1 VSDKAI
7 LVVDDEPNIVEL
19 VKLYLARE
27 GYTVVPA
34 HDGREAL
41 ERFAQDKPALVVLD
55 LMLPELD
62 GWEVCRRIRRES
74 DVPIIMLTAR
84 GEDIDKIVGLE
95 LGADDYLAKPFNP
108 RELLARVRA
117 VLRRSGPQAVPT
129 ARPGGRIVV
138 GNTSIY
144 PERREVTI
152 AGRQVDLRLK
162 EFDLL
167 VAFAHNIGIVLERDR
182 LLNVVW
188 GYDFFGG
195 TRTVDVHVAHL
206 RDRLEGSDLGI
217 QTVRGVGY
225 KAVVGVPAGNQ
236 AG

>member
-1 VSDKAI
+1 MSDKAI

-19 VKLYLARE
+19 LKLYLVRE

-41 ERFAQDKPALVVLD
+41 ERFAQDRPALVVLD

-84 GEDIDKIVGLE
+84 SEDIDKIVGLE

-117 VLRRSGPQAVPT
+117 VLRRSTPPATALTGGGGPLVL
-129 ARPGGRIVV
+129 
-138 GNTSIY
+138 GNTTIY
-144 PERREVTI
+144 PERREVKV
-152 AGRQVDLRLK
+152 AGRGIDLRLK

-167 VAFAHNIGIVLERDR
+167 LAFAQNIGIVLERDR

-188 GYDFFGG
+188 GYDYFGG

-206 RDRLEGSDLGI
+206 RDRLEGSDLSI

-225 KAVVGVPAGNQ
+225 KAILSPAAAPQ
-236 AG
+236 RV